1 MYVCGDGD
9 GDGDGDDDVP
19 RKQDGGSLVSSAV
32 HTHAHRVSFT
42 MVRDMETKM
51 VNDVAEKDDVDTN
64 DKAG

>member
-1 MYVCGDGD
+1 M
-9 GDGDGDDDVP
+9 
-19 RKQDGGSLVSSAV
+19 SSAV